1 MLNNFLDC
9 TLLKNLHFSVY
20 LMGLGSPVEPE
31 EKDVKKYLLFNFF
44 FKEKLFFFLI
54 FFFNKF
60 SIKCIFTFFNLYTLN
75 IFFFD
80 KSVIRLKQLVSLIIF
95 SI

>member
-44 FKEKLFFFLI
+44 FKEKLFFFSI
-54 FFFNKF
+54 FFF
-60 SIKCIFTFFNLYTLN
+60 
-75 IFFFD
+75 
-80 KSVIRLKQLVSLIIF
+80 
-95 SI
+95 